1 MLLYHRVTDLEP
13 DPHRLAIPPDRF
25 KSHLDA
31 IVRFGVPMSLAA
43 MLDAARQGALPA
55 GAVAVTF
62 DDGYADNLANAAPLL
77 VDAGVP
83 ATMFL
88 STGAIVNRREF
99 WWDEYERNCP
109 QESGACAPRHTHRP
123 LATEEVA
130 ALASMP
136 GITIGSHTVN
146 HPSLAALPPEAQYRE
161 IAQARS
167 MLESLIARPVEFFA
181 YPFGGAD
188 DVSADTIRAARRAGV
203 TIACTT
209 MGGPVTRA
217 TDPMRVP
224 RAVVRD
230 WSANEFARRFARWT
244 GVPAR

>member
-1 MLLYHRVTDLEP
+1 
-13 DPHRLAIPPDRF
+13 
-25 KSHLDA
+25 
-31 IVRFGVPMSLAA
+31 

-77 VDAGVP
+77 VEFGVP

-88 STGAIVNRREF
+88 STGAIVNGCEF
-99 WWDEYERNCP
+99 WWDDLERIDTRRP
-109 QESGACAPRHTHRP
+109 QGSGARAPRHTHRP
-123 LATEEVA
+123 LVAEEVA

-146 HPSLAALPPEAQYRE
+146 HPSLAALPPEAQYHE
-161 IAQARS
+161 IAQARET
-167 MLESLIARPVEFFA
+167 LEALIARPVEFFA
-181 YPFGGAD
+181 YPFGGKD
-188 DVSADTIRAARRAGV
+188 DVSADTISAARRAGV

-209 MGGPVTRA
+209 IGGPVTCA
-217 TDPMRVP
+217 TDPMQVP

-230 WSANEFARRFARWT
+230 WSADEFARRFARWT